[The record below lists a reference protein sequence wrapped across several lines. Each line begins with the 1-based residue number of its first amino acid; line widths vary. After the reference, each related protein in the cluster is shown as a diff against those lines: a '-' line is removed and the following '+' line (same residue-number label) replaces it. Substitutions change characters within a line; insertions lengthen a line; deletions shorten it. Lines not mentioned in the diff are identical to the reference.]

1 MPTSPPITQGQPSG
15 PARAD
20 PGLLCPSAG
29 VWGLSC
35 RQNAELAKLRQELSK
50 VSKELV
56 EKSEAARQEE
66 QQRKALETKTAA
78 FEKQILQLQVSVGS
92 SLLGALYTPLT
103 KPLESGDR
111 PELIQPPWIISLA
124 ARILTAGGPCGA
136 QAGTLSLGLIHN
148 SDSEVAWNG
157 GLRCGK
163 RCPQC
168 FESITWRI
176 LILIP

>member
-1 MPTSPPITQGQPSG
+1 MKEQVPWREGSPTSTPITQGQPLG

-20 PGLLCPSAG
+20 PGLLCQSAG
-29 VWGLSC
+29 GWGLSC

-92 SLLGALYTPLT
+92 SLLGALCTPPT

-111 PELIQPPWIISLA
+111 P
-124 ARILTAGGPCGA
+124 
-136 QAGTLSLGLIHN
+136 
-148 SDSEVAWNG
+148 
-157 GLRCGK
+157 
-163 RCPQC
+163 
-168 FESITWRI
+168 
-176 LILIP
+176 